1 MRRII
6 PAMPCANIGW
16 KIRFMKISESQKCN
30 FPIHSLIMRPVIF
43 GNQ

>member
-1 MRRII
+1 M

-16 KIRFMKISESQKCN
+16 KTRFMKMSDSQKCTLPQN
-30 FPIHSLIMRPVIF
+30 SFIMRPVIF